1 MTWRNEVG
9 AYALG
14 LTFPLLFLSACAIL
28 TFHSNTLYIYEPSNH
43 IRYVIWALTIASSCT
58 VFIQKPW
65 TSPIARRR
73 FLTRFS
79 IFLLPIAFGLV
90 RTHMI
95 ARLDI
100 IGTYNLGIEN
110 QGIRIVKVREE
121 NSCQGGDFCPYLDQ
135 FIYIDR
141 GWQAYPVTSLNDFKG
156 LVTISTP
163 EQALAFV
170 RLRSVP
176 TVWPSIEDMEERVFT
191 FKPDSDVTEVSSL
204 KSKVG
209 RFQTMVK
216 PTGRD
221 FVVTRW
227 VIIRNDKEPEG
238 VLELWQE
245 YVGRDGSYQQVAL
258 KSEPLPDLPDLQCTP
273 WWQGMGGNI
282 MLQVEPIA
290 LFGDRLVWI

>member
-1 MTWRNEVG
+1 
-9 AYALG
+9 
-14 LTFPLLFLSACAIL
+14 LLFLSACAIL
-28 TFHSNTLYIYEPSNH
+28 TLNSNTLYIYEPSNY
-43 IRYVIWALTIASSCT
+43 IRYGIWALTIVSSFT
-58 VFIQKPW
+58 VFLLKPW
-65 TSPIARRR
+65 TAPIDRRR

-110 QGIRIVKVREE
+110 QGIRIAKVREE
-121 NSCQGGDFCPYLDQ
+121 NSCQGGDFCPYLNQ

-176 TVWPSIEDMEERVFT
+176 TVWPSIEDMEESVFT
-191 FKPDSDVTEVSSL
+191 FKPDSDVTEVSGS

-227 VIIRNDKEPEG
+227 VIIRNGKEPEG

-245 YVGRDGSYQQVAL
+245 YIGRDGSYQQVAL
-258 KSEPLPDLPDLQCTP
+258 KSEPLPDPPDLQCPP
-273 WWQGMGGNI
+273 WWQGKGGNI
-282 MLQVEPIA
+282 IL
-290 LFGDRLVWI
+290 